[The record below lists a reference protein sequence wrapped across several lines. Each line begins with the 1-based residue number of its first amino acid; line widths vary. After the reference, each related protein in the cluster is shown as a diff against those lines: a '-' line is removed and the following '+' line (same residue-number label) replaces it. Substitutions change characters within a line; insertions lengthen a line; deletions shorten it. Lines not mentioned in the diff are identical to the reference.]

1 MKTHHCLIAALAAL
15 GLQTGAARAQPAI
28 GGADPDI
35 KPAAAG
41 ITTDI
46 GFDQNLGAQVPT
58 GLPFRDEAGR
68 DVRLADYLGR
78 RPAVL
83 VLGYYRCPL
92 LCNQVLNGLTRTLR
106 AIPQAAGADFD
117 VVAVSID
124 PKERPEL
131 AGAKKASYLEEYGR
145 GSPDGW
151 HFLVGDEGPIGELAR
166 AVGFRYKYNAGSGL
180 YAHAAGFVVLT
191 PDGRVARYFYGIDY
205 PPKELSAA
213 ISGAS
218 RGGIGSPIR
227 SLLLLCYDYDSATGK
242 YTLSIVRISRVLGT
256 ATALS
261 LGLYVFLMLRRERRG
276 GPAARKVAAPAP

>member
-1 MKTHHCLIAALAAL
+1 MKTPTILITTVAAL
-15 GLQTGAARAQPAI
+15 GVLAGGARAQSTA
-28 GGADPDI
+28 GG
-35 KPAAAG
+35 G
-41 ITTDI
+41 ITADI
-46 GFDQNLGAQVPT
+46 GFDQNLGAQAPIDLT
-58 GLPFRDEAGR
+58 FRDEKGR
-68 DVRLADYLGR
+68 GVRLSDYLGR

-92 LCNQVLNGLTRTLR
+92 LCNQVLNGVTRTLR
-106 AIPQAAGADFD
+106 AIPQAAGTDFD
-117 VVAVSID
+117 VIAVSID
-124 PKERPEL
+124 PKEQPEL
-131 AGAKKASYLEEYGR
+131 AGAKKATYVEEYGR

-166 AVGFRYKYNAGSGL
+166 AVGFRYKFNAASGL

-205 PPKELSAA
+205 QPKELSGA
-213 ISGAS
+213 ISAAS

-227 SLLLLCYDYDSATGK
+227 ALLMLCYDYDSATGK

-261 LGLYVFLMLRRERRG
+261 LGLYMFIMIRRERRG
-276 GPAARKVAAPAP
+276 GSAARVAAEPSP